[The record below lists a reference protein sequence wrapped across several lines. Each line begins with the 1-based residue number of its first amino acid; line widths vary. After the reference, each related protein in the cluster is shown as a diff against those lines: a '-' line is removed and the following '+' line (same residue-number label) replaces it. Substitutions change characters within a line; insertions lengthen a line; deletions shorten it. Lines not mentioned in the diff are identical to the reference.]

1 MKFEEA
7 LKAMREGKSATMKY
21 SKGFYFLDYVK
32 NKKNGKYDIRLYY
45 QEEGKVT
52 QRLKQINTRFITMF
66 DWEVIEDVA
75 ED

>member
-1 MKFEEA
+1 MRFEDVLPA
-7 LKAMREGKSATMKY
+7 LRAGKSATLKY
-21 SKGFYFLDYVK
+21 SKGVYFLDYVK
-32 NKKNGKYDIRLYY
+32 NKSNSKYDIRLYY

-66 DWEVIEDVA
+66 DWEIVNVA

>member
-1 MKFEEA
+1 MRFEEVLPA
-7 LKAMREGKSATMKY
+7 LRARKSATMKY

-52 QRLKQINTRFITMF
+52 QRLKQINIRFITMF
-66 DWEVIEDVA
+66 DWEIVDE
-75 ED
+75 